1 MKVIFGIDIT
11 ADKKNETPYG
21 DEFITKKVSKESS
34 EELEAKQ
41 EELEQTVENSQ
52 LPLWLRITK
61 FLCGIFAVMVI
72 AGVFKAM
79 SSISFE
85 QAFKNAPALIIGGG
99 VCAFVWLILQILSMK
114 KEKSVLKE
122 DDADGQVK
130 QIENDMREIYY
141 ELGVP
146 EDAPSVDILMFKY
159 KVKDGEIVVKTTGLE
174 SVAYFN
180 LETKAFVKE
189 GMLHIADVES
199 LYSFALDE
207 LKGIKTVNKRI
218 GIISWNKKE
227 DPRKGEYKK
236 YKMTVNDMGNV
247 FFKPYH
253 ILEIERDG
261 QSFGLYFPCYE
272 LEVLEEL
279 TGLRAEGVE
288 NE

>member
-1 MKVIFGIDIT
+1 MKPIFGIDIT
-11 ADKKNETPYG
+11 ADKRNEITNG
-21 DEFITKKVSKESS
+21 NEFITRTVSDETSDQ
-34 EELEAKQ
+34 LETNQ
-41 EELEQTVENSQ
+41 EELEQTVEKCQ
-52 LPLWLRITK
+52 LPLWIRIVK
-61 FLCGIFAVMVI
+61 FLCGMYSAI
-72 AGVFKAM
+72 ALIGVLKALPD
-79 SSISFE
+79 IGIR
-85 QAFKNAPALIIGGG
+85 QAFQNAPIIIISG
-99 VCAFVWLILQILSMK
+99 VVCGVIWLVLHTISKQ
-114 KEKSVLKE
+114 KEKAVLKE
-122 DDADGQVK
+122 SGADTQLQ
-130 QIENDMREIYY
+130 QIEMNVQESYI

-146 EDAPSVDILMFKY
+146 EYAPSVDILMFKY

-199 LYSFALDE
+199 LYSFALTE